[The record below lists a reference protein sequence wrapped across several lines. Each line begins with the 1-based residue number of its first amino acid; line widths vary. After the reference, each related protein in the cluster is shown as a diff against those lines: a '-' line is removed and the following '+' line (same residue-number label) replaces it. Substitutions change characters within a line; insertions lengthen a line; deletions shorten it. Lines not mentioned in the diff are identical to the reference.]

1 MAYTFTKY
9 RAFTQKQYNGN
20 AIDFD
25 TDTIKAALVTSSYT
39 PDGATHDF
47 FNDIT
52 NEVTGSGYTAGGAA
66 LANVTWTYNGTLGA
80 WVLDADDVQWTEN
93 ASGFENGYRV
103 VLYKDTGTAATSPLI
118 AYGSAMSPELSNK
131 NGNATLR
138 WSANGIFSAPV

>member
-9 RAFTQKQYNGN
+9 KAFAQRQFNGN

-25 TDTIKAALVTSSYT
+25 TDTIKAALVESSYT
-39 PDGATHDF
+39 PDQAAHDF

-52 NEVTGSGYTAGGAA
+52 NEVSGSGYTAGGAA

-80 WVLDADDVQWTEN
+80 WVFDADDVQWTEN

-103 VLYKDTGTAATSPLI
+103 ILYKDTGTAATSPLI
-118 AYGSAMSPELSNK
+118 AYSGAMSPTLSNK
-131 NGNATLR
+131 NGNATVR
-138 WSANGIFSAPV
+138 WSADGIFSVPV